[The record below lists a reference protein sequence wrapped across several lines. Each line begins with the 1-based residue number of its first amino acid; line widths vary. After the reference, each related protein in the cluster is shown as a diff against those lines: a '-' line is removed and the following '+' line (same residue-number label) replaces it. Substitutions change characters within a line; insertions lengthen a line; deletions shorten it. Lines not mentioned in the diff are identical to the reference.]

1 MTIFEKEIPSSFD
14 AVQFTVDEIDV
25 VLGEIIPAIP
35 THIFFKI
42 DFILRELLN
51 NAVEHGNHFQVD
63 KRVHCRIDYSDYQ
76 LTLQVSDEGEGFSV
90 TDDTLSTYDTDDTDI
105 LLRDRNRGY
114 PLLLEMAKTV
124 VVIGSKVLVTI
135 DLIER

>member
-1 MTIFEKEIPSSFD
+1 MTIYEKEIPSSFD
-14 AVQFTVDEIDV
+14 AVQYTVDEIDEI
-25 VLGEIIPAIP
+25 LGEIIPAIP
-35 THIFFKI
+35 THILFKI

-51 NAVEHGNHFQVD
+51 NAVEHGNHFQED
-63 KRVHCRIDYSDYQ
+63 KHVYCRIDCSDQQ

-90 TDDTLSTYDTDDTDI
+90 TKDTLSTYDTDDTDI

-124 VVIGSKVLVTI
+124 VVRGSKVLVTI